1 MQSRLG
7 IPGECLA
14 RSPVHLTHYMLRY
27 SGLPQALDGLR
38 IAQLSDLH
46 GIWYG
51 GDNTPLLHLIEQ
63 AAPDLIAVTGDMMN
77 SYRRVDCSSFLALAR
92 HLVSRWP
99 VAFVVGNHEQ
109 RMEHRALQ
117 AFLET
122 LREMGV
128 WVLDNETRSF
138 SHRGYSLALAGLWT
152 HLRYY
157 KRAYHPADRNI
168 QLTAQ
173 TVRKLLGEPDP
184 GSFTLLLTHNPL
196 YFEAY
201 AQWGAQL
208 VLCGHVHGG
217 LWEIPGVAGL
227 LSPERAFFP
236 RYSAGVYERQGTKM
250 VVSRGLCPG
259 SPMIRI
265 HNPREVVLVTLR
277 SGRDADRA
285 MQHAL

>member
-7 IPGECLA
+7 TPGECLA
-14 RSPVHLTHYMLRY
+14 RSPVQLTNYTLRY
-27 SGLPQALDGLR
+27 SGLPQAFDGLR

-51 GDNTPLLHLIEQ
+51 GDNTPLLRLMEQ
-63 AAPDLIAVTGDMMN
+63 AHPDLIAVTGDMMN
-77 SYRRVDCSSFLALAR
+77 SYRKVDCSSFLALAR
-92 HLVSRWP
+92 LLTARWP

-109 RMEHRALQ
+109 RMERQALQ
-117 AFLET
+117 SFLDT
-122 LREMGV
+122 LRGLGV

-138 SHRGYSLALAGLWT
+138 SHRGQTLALAGLWT

-168 QLTAQ
+168 LLTAQ
-173 TVRKLLGEPDP
+173 TVQKLLGKPDP
-184 GSFTLLLTHNPL
+184 QRFTLLLTHNPL

-201 AQWGAQL
+201 SQWGAQL
-208 VLCGHVHGG
+208 VLCGHIHGG
-217 LWEIPGVAGL
+217 AVEIPGVAGL

-236 RYSAGVYERQGTKM
+236 RYSAGVYERQSSRM
-250 VVSRGLCPG
+250 VVSRGLCSG
-259 SPMIRI
+259 SPLVRI

-277 SGRDADRA
+277 SCR
-285 MQHAL
+285 